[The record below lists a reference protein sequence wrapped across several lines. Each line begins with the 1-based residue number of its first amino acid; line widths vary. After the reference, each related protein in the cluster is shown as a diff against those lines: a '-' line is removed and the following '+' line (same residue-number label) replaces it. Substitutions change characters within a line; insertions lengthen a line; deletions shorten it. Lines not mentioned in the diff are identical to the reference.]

1 MKEKDAGFAE
11 KLLPVLLSTGMVLGL
26 VLLSGRLMDV
36 LRTREQMNQIA
47 RAYMLVMESEG
58 CINSANLRGLREDLE
73 SEGLTD
79 ISFSGTTTTPVDYGD
94 FISRTYCISLIKDE
108 RSTRLRSSL
117 LSAVR
122 PTKGISRCIS
132 PQCKNFKCVL
142 LSPIKV
148 LLRWFIF
155 NLL

>member
-26 VLLSGRLMDV
+26 VLLSGQLMDV

-58 CINSANLRGLREDLE
+58 CISSANLRRMRNDLE
-73 SEGLTD
+73 SEGLAD

-94 FISRTYCISLIKDE
+94 SIQLVITGDMKVNLNVAVPYLYEADKDW
-108 RSTRLRSSL
+108 T
-117 LSAVR
+117 
-122 PTKGISRCIS
+122 I
-132 PQCKNFKCVL
+132 
-142 LSPIKV
+142 PIK
-148 LLRWFIF
+148 IKMYSTAKH
-155 NLL
+155 

>member
-94 FISRTYCISLIKDE
+94 SIQLVITGNMKMNLKVAVPYLYETDKDW
-108 RSTRLRSSL
+108 T
-117 LSAVR
+117 V
-122 PTKGISRCIS
+122 
-132 PQCKNFKCVL
+132 
-142 LSPIKV
+142 PIK
-148 LLRWFIF
+148 IQMYSTAKH
-155 NLL
+155 